1 MNFRLANA
9 RNKIFYN
16 KELFIVKT
24 IAGFI
29 ILGTGITVLLKGVW
43 MTTPIGTMTWGV
55 ILSVGMMLIIIG
67 VIAISS
73 RG

>member
-16 KELFIVKT
+16 RELFIVKT

-29 ILGTGITVLLKGVW
+29 ILATGITVLLKGVW
-43 MTTPIGTMTWGV
+43 MTAPIGTMTWGV